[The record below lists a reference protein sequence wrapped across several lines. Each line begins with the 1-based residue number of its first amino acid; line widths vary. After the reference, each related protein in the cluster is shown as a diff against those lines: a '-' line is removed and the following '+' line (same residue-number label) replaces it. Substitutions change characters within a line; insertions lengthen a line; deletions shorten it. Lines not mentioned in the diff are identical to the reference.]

1 MKKELTEEQVAQL
14 FAFTRKHYVEY
25 YDVQVEL
32 VDHLASSIETEWEK
46 NPEISFD
53 SALNNVFSGF
63 GIFGFSDVVESKAT
77 AVWKYQREL
86 WKQTFIKQ
94 FKWPNLL
101 KSISI
106 WIILYVLL
114 TIFPVKI
121 IAIIT
126 ALLIIPLSL
135 YFLIKEQQY
144 LKKYSIKKLILT
156 SQRFIYLSF
165 SYIPWYLL
173 QFFGSFIYKQELW
186 FISSLFAFLFILVFA
201 YRACSKEIINLA
213 ETQYPEAFKTANA

>member
-14 FAFTRKHYVEY
+14 FVFTTKHYVEY

-32 VDHLASSIETEWEK
+32 VDHLASSIEIEMEK
-46 NPEISFD
+46 NLELDFD
-53 SALNNVFSGF
+53 AALNNVFNSF
-63 GIFGFSDVVESKAT
+63 GIFGFADVVESSAKS
-77 AVWKYQREL
+77 VWKHQRKL

-101 KSISI
+101 RSMFI
-106 WIILYVLL
+106 WIILFISLS
-114 TIFPVKI
+114 IFPVKI
-121 IAIIT
+121 VAIIT

-135 YFLIKEQQY
+135 YFLIIEQQY
-144 LKKYSIKKLILT
+144 LKKYNTKKLVLT
-156 SQRFIYLSF
+156 SQRFIYLSL

-186 FISSLFAFLFILVFA
+186 LISSLLTFLFILVFA
-201 YRACSKEIINLA
+201 YRACSKEIINQA
-213 ETQYPEAFKTANA
+213 ETQYPEAFKTAQD